1 MKKQINQLKS
11 ISQKCQVFASKVNL
25 KRNAF
30 TSFKVENDDK
40 SEVYEISI
48 YVGDTHNTIAV
59 YFSKNYQNQIQ
70 IHLYGD
76 NATFPMSLNINE
88 IKENIVV
95 WSKMVDDDFSVEIEK
110 YDLEKKLIIQ
120 KKIQDLENELK
131 NM

>member
-11 ISQKCQVFASKVNL
+11 LSQKCQVFASKVNL
-25 KRNAF
+25 ERNAF
-30 TSFKVENDDK
+30 TSYKVENDDK

-48 YVGDTHNTIAV
+48 YVGHTHDTIAV

-70 IHLYGD
+70 VHLYSD
-76 NATFPMSLNINE
+76 TITFPMSLNINE

-95 WSKMVDDDFSVEIEK
+95 WSNLFDDDFNVEIEK
-110 YDLEKKLIIQ
+110 YNLEKKLIIQ

-131 NM
+131 NI